1 MQKEKRLA
9 PNQARISLLQWTI
22 HLAPRQKSTSLRAR
36 WVVPSMN
43 SKRTYACQNFLVLV
57 ILCMITLHVFAQYWV
72 MLCSGFYKI
81 CRWSEWWDSRGR
93 LQRESKKVCPI
104 ISLFVIHTT
113 CKCISNIYIVE
124 ITRVEKWLLKRKAGD
139 SVKDYRSRGTE
150 EVLAFQ
156 TSFSVWL
163 CCILHSV
170 IIYAMLSIVINKRVF
185 SLFFQRK
192 VLVRPGWNFK
202 CTHSGTFLSFE

>member
-9 PNQARISLLQWTI
+9 PNQTRISLLQWTT

-139 SVKDYRSRGTE
+139 GVKDYQSRGTE

-156 TSFSVWL
+156 TSCSV
-163 CCILHSV
+163 CC
-170 IIYAMLSIVINKRVF
+170 AA
-185 SLFFQRK
+185 SL
-192 VLVRPGWNFK
+192 
-202 CTHSGTFLSFE
+202 TAS

>member
-9 PNQARISLLQWTI
+9 PDQARISLLQWTT

-43 SKRTYACQNFLVLV
+43 SKRTYACQIFLAL
-57 ILCMITLHVFAQYWV
+57 IISCMSTLHVSAKCWL

-104 ISLFVIHTT
+104 ISLFVIHIT

-139 SVKDYRSRGTE
+139 RVKDYRSRGTE

-156 TSFSVWL
+156 TSFFV
-163 CCILHSV
+163 C
-170 IIYAMLSIVINKRVF
+170 YTA
-185 SLFFQRK
+185 SL
-192 VLVRPGWNFK
+192 
-202 CTHSGTFLSFE
+202 TAS

>member
-9 PNQARISLLQWTI
+9 PNQARISLLQWTT
-22 HLAPRQKSTSLRAR
+22 HLAPRRKSTSLRAR

-43 SKRTYACQNFLVLV
+43 SKRTYACQIFLAL
-57 ILCMITLHVFAQYWV
+57 IISCMSTLHVSAKCWL

-81 CRWSEWWDSRGR
+81 CRWSEWWNSRGR
-93 LQRESKKVCPI
+93 LQRENKKVCAI
-104 ISLFVIHTT
+104 ISLFVFHST
-113 CKCISNIYIVE
+113 CKCETFIFVE

-156 TSFSVWL
+156 ASFFV
-163 CCILHSV
+163 CC
-170 IIYAMLSIVINKRVF
+170 AA
-185 SLFFQRK
+185 SL
-192 VLVRPGWNFK
+192 
-202 CTHSGTFLSFE
+202 TAS

>member
-1 MQKEKRLA
+1 
-9 PNQARISLLQWTI
+9 
-22 HLAPRQKSTSLRAR
+22 
-36 WVVPSMN
+36 MN
-43 SKRTYACQNFLVLV
+43 SKRTYACQIFLAL
-57 ILCMITLHVFAQYWV
+57 IISCMSTLHVSAKCWL

-81 CRWSEWWDSRGR
+81 CRWSEWWNSRGR

-156 TSFSVWL
+156 TSFSVG
-163 CCILHSV
+163 
-170 IIYAMLSIVINKRVF
+170 YAA
-185 SLFFQRK
+185 SL
-192 VLVRPGWNFK
+192 
-202 CTHSGTFLSFE
+202 TAS

>member
-43 SKRTYACQNFLVLV
+43 SKRTYACQIFLAL
-57 ILCMITLHVFAQYWV
+57 IISCRSTLYVSAKYWL

-156 TSFSVWL
+156 TSCSV
-163 CCILHSV
+163 CS
-170 IIYAMLSIVINKRVF
+170 AA
-185 SLFFQRK
+185 SL
-192 VLVRPGWNFK
+192 
-202 CTHSGTFLSFE
+202 TAS